1 MSLLMKMIIKL
12 KKEEKGILDMLILIL
27 LYSLFRVI

>member
-1 MSLLMKMIIKL
+1 MKMIIKL